1 MEWKKFTTESPEEVV
16 SALRS
21 TKDGLSSAEAK
32 RRLLEYGRNSVQ
44 ARESFLWRVVKHR
57 GTSFL
62 SWVFILAAIITSA
75 FGNFIE
81 AGCILLFLLLNAALE
96 MYQELHSEKASR
108 TLEHFLL
115 PKTRVLRDGQYTEMA
130 SHLLVPGDVIE
141 LRAGETF
148 PADVRFLKGEKIT
161 VNEALIEG
169 NRTQVEKNLTAISVT
184 PFALAEAKNIGFAG
198 TTLLTGNIQSIVI
211 ATGPATALGEMAYE
225 SILNTKE
232 TPFEK
237 NIRNFSRFLVKI
249 LLAGLIGVFGLYLFI
264 HGEQAALSDML
275 IFTLVLAIT
284 VIPEAFPAITAL
296 ALARGSL
303 RLAKKHLIVKR
314 LSAIEDLGS
323 IEILCLDKTG
333 ILTENVLT
341 VTELFSKT
349 PSELLRYALL
359 ASHQSPSSEEVMTE
373 VFDKAL
379 WKKADKKI
387 LQEVQHITRLQALEF
402 DRHTRLQAA
411 LVKGD
416 QENTLILR
424 GAPEEILRRS
434 GKLDSFTRKSLQDWI
449 RAAGR
454 RGERVLAVA
463 TKNVAAYRKEL
474 HIEGEFTFQGLI
486 TFLDPL
492 KVHSKKT
499 VHLAEKMGVVLKIFT
514 GDSKESAGAAAY
526 ATGITPSGQAVITGT
541 EFEVLSLPEQIAA
554 LETYSVFARF
564 SPTQKA
570 VAVQLLQKT
579 AIVGVIGTSIADRE
593 MLRHANV
600 AMLADGAGGISR
612 ETADILLL
620 QKDLHVVIEGIRES
634 RAVFANILKYLKVTL
649 ASNFGNFYSITL
661 AALFLPYLPLLPLQ
675 ILLLNFLTDIP
686 MLAIATDQVDQEKL
700 ERPKDHSIHGIIVT
714 ATLFG
719 VISSFFDLTL
729 FKIFSEYNAGTL
741 QTVWFLF
748 SIFTEVLLLYSLRSR
763 RWFFKAKHPS
773 LILLLLSAFA
783 VTMAVLIPYTFL
795 GTFLGF
801 THLTLA
807 TWLTIFAFTGSYFI
821 VTEILKRW
829 YYVHS
834 ALFIQS
840 R

>member
-1 MEWKKFTTESPEEVV
+1 MEWKKFTTETTEEVV
-16 SALRS
+16 TALRS
-21 TKDGLSSAEAK
+21 TQSGLNTSEAK
-32 RRLLEYGRNSVQ
+32 RRLLEYGKNSVQ
-44 ARESFLWRVVKHR
+44 ARESFLWRVMKHR
-57 GTSFL
+57 GTSIL
-62 SWVFILAAIITSA
+62 SWVFILAAIITSI

-96 MYQELHSEKASR
+96 LYQEFHSEKAAR

-115 PKTRVLRDGQYTEMA
+115 PRTRVWRDGQRTEIA
-130 SHLLVPGDVIE
+130 SHLLVPGDIIE
-141 LRAGETF
+141 LHAGETF
-148 PADVRFLKGEKIT
+148 PADVRFLNGEKIFVDET
-161 VNEALIEG
+161 LIEG
-169 NRTQVEKNLTAISVT
+169 NRTRIEKNLERVLLT
-184 PFALAEAKNIGFAG
+184 PFALAEARNMGFAG
-198 TTLLTGNIQSIVI
+198 TTLLAGSIQAIVV
-211 ATGPATALGEMAYE
+211 ATGHATALGEIAYE

-237 NIRNFSRFLVKI
+237 NIRSFSRFLVKI
-249 LLAGLIGVFGLYLFI
+249 LLVGLIGTFGLYLLI

-303 RLAKKHLIVKR
+303 RLAKKNLVVKR

-323 IEILCLDKTG
+323 IEVLCLDKTG

-341 VTELFSKT
+341 VTQIFGKT
-349 PSELLRYALL
+349 PTELWRYALL
-359 ASHQSPSSEEVMTE
+359 ACHQAPVSQEAMKDA
-373 VFDKAL
+373 FDIAL
-379 WKKADKKI
+379 WRKADDRL
-387 LQEVQHITRLQALEF
+387 LQEVRYVTRLQSLDF
-402 DRHTRLQAA
+402 DSHTRLQAV
-411 LVKGD
+411 LVQGA

-424 GAPEEILRRS
+424 GAPEEILRRVE
-434 GKLDSFTRKSLQDWI
+434 KLDSFTRKSLQNWI
-449 RAAGR
+449 REAGG

-463 TKNVAAYRKEL
+463 TKTVASHRSEL
-474 HIEGEFTFQGLI
+474 HIEGEFVFQGLI
-486 TFLDPL
+486 TFLDPI
-492 KVHSKKT
+492 KPNSKKT
-499 VHLAEKMGVVLKIFT
+499 VRLAAKMGVALKIFT

-526 ATGITPSGQAVITGT
+526 ATGITKNGQAVITGT
-541 EFEVLSLPEQIAA
+541 EFEVLSLPEQLAA
-554 LETYSVFARF
+554 LETFSVFARF

-570 VAVQLLQKT
+570 IAVQLLQKT
-579 AIVGVIGTSIADRE
+579 SAVGVVGTGIADKE
-593 MLRHANV
+593 MLRFASV
-600 AMLADGAGGISR
+600 AMLAEGAGGISR
-612 ETADILLL
+612 EAADILLL
-620 QKDLHVVIEGIRES
+620 QKDLQVVVEGIRES
-634 RAVFANILKYLKVTL
+634 RAVFANILKYLKITL

-686 MLAIATDQVDQEKL
+686 MLAIATDRVDEEKL
-700 ERPKDHSIHGIIVT
+700 ERPKDHSIHAIIVT

-729 FKIFSEYNAGTL
+729 FKIFSEYNASTL

-748 SIFTEVLLLYSLRSR
+748 SILTEVLLLYSLRSR
-763 RWFFKAKHPS
+763 RWFFRAKHPS
-773 LILLLLSAFA
+773 FLLLSLS
-783 VTMAVLIPYTFL
+783 VLATVVAIFIPHTVL
-795 GTFLGF
+795 GAFLGF

-807 TWLTIFAFTGSYFI
+807 NWLTILAFTGSYFV

-834 ALFIQS
+834 ALFTQS